1 MEQVMDD
8 MFRGE
13 LWGRFGT
20 PWNRLMR
27 DAGLRMAGD
36 VRLDMFEDGG
46 TLVVRAE
53 LPGVAKDDLSVKVAE
68 DTLLISGERR
78 HEEKVER
85 RDYMRVERNYGS
97 FSRSIPLPE
106 GVKTEEISATLKDGV
121 LEVRLPRA
129 ETGKPVV
136 HIDIS

>member
-1 MEQVMDD
+1 MDD